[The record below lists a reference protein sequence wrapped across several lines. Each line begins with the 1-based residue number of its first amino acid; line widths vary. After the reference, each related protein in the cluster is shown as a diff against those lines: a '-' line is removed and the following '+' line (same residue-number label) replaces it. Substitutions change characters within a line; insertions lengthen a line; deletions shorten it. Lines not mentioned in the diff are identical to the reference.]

1 MVRYLCINNFSF
13 NKISTMK
20 HVQIK
25 HMLQHLLIVAS
36 LSAIISCGGSTSTN
50 GTSDTS
56 SSTSMDT
63 SVTAAA
69 TVTHAEATISGT
81 KADTTVDGKASF
93 DADNGKVKLVLEL
106 TIPKMGNK
114 TVAVHIH
121 EHPDCGDNGN
131 ASHGHWNPTHAQHG
145 KWGSG
150 SFHLG
155 DIGNVKLDAQ
165 GKGTLE
171 MSTDLWTLG
180 SDTTSSVLNR
190 AIIVHSGTDD
200 YKSQPSG
207 NAGSR
212 IGCGIIKQ

>member
-1 MVRYLCINNFSF
+1 
-13 NKISTMK
+13 MK

-36 LSAIISCGGSTSTN
+36 LSAIISCGGFYIN
-50 GTSDTS
+50 KWHKRYFFIDI
-56 SSTSMDT
+56 MDT

-69 TVTHAEATISGT
+69 TVTHAEAIISGT

-150 SFHLG
+150 SFHS
-155 DIGNVKLDAQ
+155 V
-165 GKGTLE
+165 TLV
-171 MSTDLWTLG
+171 T
-180 SDTTSSVLNR
+180 
-190 AIIVHSGTDD
+190 
-200 YKSQPSG
+200 
-207 NAGSR
+207 
-212 IGCGIIKQ
+212 

>member
-1 MVRYLCINNFSF
+1 
-13 NKISTMK
+13 MK

-25 HMLQHLLIVAS
+25 HMLQCLLVALS
-36 LSAIISCGGSTSTN
+36 SSAIISCGGSTSTN
-50 GTSDTS
+50 STEDTS

-63 SVTAAA
+63 SVSSETTA
-69 TVTHAEATISGT
+69 THAEAIISGT
-81 KADTTVDGKASF
+81 KADTTVDVKASF
-93 DADNGKVKLVLEL
+93 DTDSGKVKLMLEL
-106 TIPKMGNK
+106 TIPKMANK

-121 EHPDCGDNGN
+121 EHPNCGDNGN

-145 KWGSG
+145 KWGVG

-180 SDTTSSVLNR
+180 ADTTSSVLNR
-190 AIIVHSGTDD
+190 AIIVHSGMDD